1 MKNKQYPN
9 TFSVILSTIKQYKI
23 LSISTILC
31 TIASVSTTLLPPL
44 LLGKIVDN
52 LVNGKN
58 LMMSTALLYFATLA
72 VGGILSCGQETL
84 LEIFGQKITHSLR
97 SKMAEKMTLLPA
109 SVISSQDPGKVASR
123 FSADVDTVETLFS
136 SGVISMV
143 ADACRIISIFIII
156 YLRNVGLALILLIIL
171 PLLIIFTRYVQKRM
185 LKAQL
190 DNRHAVSS
198 ISGQIPETV
207 HNIRTIHNLAMEE
220 YMEKRYES
228 YLSDS
233 YVAEEKN
240 NFYDAIYSPIIL
252 FLNALTVGI
261 VMILSATGNSQI
273 LRFFGMSVGTSVT
286 IIDYISRIF
295 TPIESLGMEI
305 QTIQTAMAGIKR
317 IDEFLSQP
325 EREIYNVD
333 DMKYCPGNIV
343 FDHVTFGY
351 SEKNILEDLSFSINK
366 GEQVT
371 FVGRTGAGKSTIFRL
386 ILGLYKPKSG
396 SVIISKMNSYQIP
409 DNIRRKLI
417 GCVEQKFSLINGTI
431 MDQITLNDPNISE
444 TQAKKAA
451 EIVGLDQTI
460 QSLPQ
465 GYNTICRKEIL
476 SQGEW
481 QLLSIA
487 RAIASDPQIL
497 LLDEITADLDAE
509 TEAIVM
515 KALKQASQGRTVL
528 SVSHR
533 IYESIGGRT
542 IEIHPIEKNNVV
554 I

>member
-1 MKNKQYPN
+1 MKNKKYSN
-9 TFSVILSTIKQYKI
+9 TFSVILSTIKQNKI
-23 LSISTILC
+23 LSISIILC

-52 LVNGKN
+52 LVNGKK
-58 LMMSTALLYFATLA
+58 LMMSTALLYFVTLA
-72 VGGILSCGQETL
+72 VGGFLNCGQETL

-123 FSADVDTVETLFS
+123 FSVDVDTVETLFS

-143 ADACRIISIFIII
+143 ADGCRIISIFLIIFTKNI
-156 YLRNVGLALILLIIL
+156 GLAIILLIIL

-190 DNRHAVSS
+190 DNSHAVAS

-220 YMEKRYES
+220 YMEKRYDS

-261 VMILSATGNSQI
+261 VMILSATGNSHI
-273 LRFFGMSVGTSVT
+273 LKFFGMSVGTSVT

-325 EREIYNVD
+325 ERKIYNVD
-333 DMKYCPGNIV
+333 DMKYCSGNII

-351 SEKNILEDLSFSINK
+351 DEKNILEDLSFNIKK

-386 ILGLYKPKSG
+386 ILGLYMPKSG
-396 SVIISKMNSYQIP
+396 SVTISEMNSYQIP

-444 TQAKKAA
+444 KQAKKAA

-460 QSLPQ
+460 QSFPQ

-487 RAIASDPQIL
+487 RAIASEPQIL

-542 IEIHPIEKNNVV
+542 IDVHSLAK
-554 I
+554 